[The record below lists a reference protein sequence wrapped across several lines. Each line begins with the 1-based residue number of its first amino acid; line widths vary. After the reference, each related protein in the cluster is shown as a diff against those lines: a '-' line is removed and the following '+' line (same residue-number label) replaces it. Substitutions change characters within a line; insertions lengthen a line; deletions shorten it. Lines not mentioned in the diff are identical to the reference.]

1 MDQEKIAEEDK
12 QRKRKAL
19 LIVGISL
26 LVLLLAGGGYYLVRQ
41 QRTINDMRELSA
53 LDKQMLQD
61 QFDEL
66 NMQYEEFSFEISND
80 SIAKRLEQEQ
90 AKVQRLMEELKQV
103 KSTDAAEISR
113 LRRELDTLRKILKSY
128 VIQIDSLNRAN
139 QALRT
144 ENKAQREEISRVT
157 SQRRQLQEEKSD
169 LSEKVQLAAKLS
181 VSNFRVIGL
190 NNRGR
195 DTKRIKSMKQLQI
208 NFQVDRN
215 VTAEPGMK
223 MIYLRLSMPDG
234 MLMQQSGQSGSMPFE
249 SGQVPYSVSRQIEYS
264 GEPTQVSLYWDIQ
277 EYLPEGVYTAEVFS
291 DGYKIGRFNFT
302 LGD

>member
-41 QRTINDMRELSA
+41 QRTINDMRELSV

-190 NNRGR
+190 NSRGR

-234 MLMQQSGQSGSMPFE
+234 TLMQQAGQSGSMPFE

>member
-1 MDQEKIAEEDK
+1 M
-12 QRKRKAL
+12 
-19 LIVGISL
+19 
-26 LVLLLAGGGYYLVRQ
+26 
-41 QRTINDMRELSA
+41 
-53 LDKQMLQD
+53 
-61 QFDEL
+61 
-66 NMQYEEFSFEISND
+66 
-80 SIAKRLEQEQ
+80 
-90 AKVQRLMEELKQV
+90 
-103 KSTDAAEISR
+103 
-113 LRRELDTLRKILKSY
+113 
-128 VIQIDSLNRAN
+128 
-139 QALRT
+139 
-144 ENKAQREEISRVT
+144 
-157 SQRRQLQEEKSD
+157 
-169 LSEKVQLAAKLS
+169 QLAAKLS

-234 MLMQQSGQSGSMPFE
+234 TLMQQAGQSGSMPFE

>member
-41 QRTINDMRELSA
+41 QRTINDMRELSV

-190 NNRGR
+190 NSRGR

-234 MLMQQSGQSGSMPFE
+234 TLMQQAGQSGSMPFE

-291 DGYKIGRFNFT
+291 DGYKIGRFNVT

>member
-234 MLMQQSGQSGSMPFE
+234 MLMQQAGQSGSMPFE

-277 EYLPEGVYTAEVFS
+277 EYLPEGVYAAEIFS

>member
-1 MDQEKIAEEDK
+1 M
-12 QRKRKAL
+12 
-19 LIVGISL
+19 L
-26 LVLLLAGGGYYLVRQ
+26 LVVGGGYYLVRQ

-144 ENKAQREEISRVT
+144 ENRAQREEISRVT

-234 MLMQQSGQSGSMPFE
+234 TLMQQAGQSGSMPFE

>member
-1 MDQEKIAEEDK
+1 MDQERIEQEDK

-26 LVLLLAGGGYYLVRQ
+26 LLLLLAGGGYYLVQQ

-139 QALRT
+139 EALRT

-157 SQRRQLQEEKSD
+157 SRQRQLQEEKSD
-169 LSEKVQLAAKLS
+169 LTEKVQLAAKLS
-181 VSNFRVIGL
+181 VSNFRTIGL

-195 DTKRIKSMKQLQI
+195 NTKRIKSMKQLQI

-223 MIYLRLSMPDG
+223 TIYVRLSKPDG
-234 MLMQQSGQSGSMPFE
+234 SLMQQSGESGTMPFE

-277 EYLPEGVYTAEVFS
+277 EYLPEGSYVAEIFA
-291 DGYKIGRFNFT
+291 DGYKIGRYSFS
-302 LGD
+302 LGN

>member
-1 MDQEKIAEEDK
+1 MDQERTEQEDK

-26 LVLLLAGGGYYLVRQ
+26 LLLLLAGGGYYLVQQ

-139 QALRT
+139 EALRT

-157 SQRRQLQEEKSD
+157 SRQRQLQEEKSD
-169 LSEKVQLAAKLS
+169 ITEKVQLAAKLS
-181 VSNFRVIGL
+181 VSNFRTIGL

-223 MIYLRLSMPDG
+223 TIYVRLSKPDG
-234 MLMQQSGQSGSMPFE
+234 SLMQQSGESGTMPFE

-277 EYLPEGVYTAEVFS
+277 EYLPEGSYVAEIFA
-291 DGYKIGRFNFT
+291 DGYKIGRYSFS
-302 LGD
+302 LGN

>member
-12 QRKRKAL
+12 QRKHKAL

-26 LVLLLAGGGYYLVRQ
+26 LLLLVAGGGYYLVRQ

-103 KSTDAAEISR
+103 KNTDAAEISR

-234 MLMQQSGQSGSMPFE
+234 TLMQQAGQSGSMPFE

-264 GEPTQVSLYWDIQ
+264 GEPTQVSLYWDVQ

>member
-26 LVLLLAGGGYYLVRQ
+26 LLLLVAGGGYYLVRQ

-190 NNRGR
+190 NSRGR

-234 MLMQQSGQSGSMPFE
+234 TLMQQAGQSGSMPFE

>member
-1 MDQEKIAEEDK
+1 MDQERIEQEDK

-26 LVLLLAGGGYYLVRQ
+26 LLLLLAGGGYYLVQQ

-139 QALRT
+139 EALRT

-157 SQRRQLQEEKSD
+157 SRQRQLQEEKSD
-169 LSEKVQLAAKLS
+169 LTEKVQLAAKLS
-181 VSNFRVIGL
+181 VSNFRTIGL

-208 NFQVDRN
+208 IFQVDRN

-223 MIYLRLSMPDG
+223 TIYVRLSKPDG
-234 MLMQQSGQSGSMPFE
+234 SLMQQSGESGTMPFE

-277 EYLPEGVYTAEVFS
+277 EYLPEGSYVAEIFA
-291 DGYKIGRFNFT
+291 DGYKIGRYSFS
-302 LGD
+302 LGN

>member
-12 QRKRKAL
+12 QRKRNAL

-195 DTKRIKSMKQLQI
+195 DTTRIKSMKQLQI

-234 MLMQQSGQSGSMPFE
+234 MLMQQAGQSGSMPFE

>member
-1 MDQEKIAEEDK
+1 MDQERIEQEDK

-26 LVLLLAGGGYYLVRQ
+26 LLLLLAGGGYYLVQQ

-139 QALRT
+139 EALRT

-157 SQRRQLQEEKSD
+157 SRQRQLQEEKSD
-169 LSEKVQLAAKLS
+169 LTEKVQLAAKLS
-181 VSNFRVIGL
+181 VSNFRTIGL

-195 DTKRIKSMKQLQI
+195 NTKRIKSMKQLQI

-223 MIYLRLSMPDG
+223 TIYVRLSKPDG
-234 MLMQQSGQSGSMPFE
+234 SLMQQSGESGTMPFE

-264 GEPTQVSLYWDIQ
+264 GEPTQVCLYWDIQ
-277 EYLPEGVYTAEVFS
+277 EYLPEGNYVAEIFA
-291 DGYKIGRFNFT
+291 DGYKIGRYSFS
-302 LGD
+302 LGN

>member
-26 LVLLLAGGGYYLVRQ
+26 LVLLVVGGGYYLVRQ

-90 AKVQRLMEELKQV
+90 AKVHRLMEELKQV

-234 MLMQQSGQSGSMPFE
+234 TLMQQAGQSGSMPFE

-277 EYLPEGVYTAEVFS
+277 EYLPEGSYTAEVFS

>member
-234 MLMQQSGQSGSMPFE
+234 TLMQQAGQSGSMPFE
-249 SGQVPYSVSRQIEYS
+249 SGQVPYSVSRQIEYN

>member
-169 LSEKVQLAAKLS
+169 LSEKVLLAAKLS

-234 MLMQQSGQSGSMPFE
+234 MLMQQAGQSGSMPFE

>member
-26 LVLLLAGGGYYLVRQ
+26 LLLLVAGGGYYLVRQ
-41 QRTINDMRELSA
+41 QQTINDMRELSA

-190 NNRGR
+190 NSRGR

-234 MLMQQSGQSGSMPFE
+234 TLMQQAGQSGSMPFE

>member
-26 LVLLLAGGGYYLVRQ
+26 LLLLVAGGGYYLVRQ

-190 NNRGR
+190 NSRER

-234 MLMQQSGQSGSMPFE
+234 TLMQQAGQSGSMPFE

-277 EYLPEGVYTAEVFS
+277 EYLPEGGYTAEVFS

>member
-190 NNRGR
+190 NSRGR

-223 MIYLRLSMPDG
+223 TIYVRLSKPDG
-234 MLMQQSGQSGSMPFE
+234 SLMQQSGESGTMPFE

-277 EYLPEGVYTAEVFS
+277 EYLPEGSYVAEIFA
-291 DGYKIGRFNFT
+291 DGYKIGRYSFS
-302 LGD
+302 LGN

>member
-195 DTKRIKSMKQLQI
+195 DTKRIKSMKQLQ
-208 NFQVDRN
+208 NKF
-215 VTAEPGMK
+215 
-223 MIYLRLSMPDG
+223 
-234 MLMQQSGQSGSMPFE
+234 
-249 SGQVPYSVSRQIEYS
+249 RQ
-264 GEPTQVSLYWDIQ
+264 L
-277 EYLPEGVYTAEVFS
+277 
-291 DGYKIGRFNFT
+291 
-302 LGD
+302 

>member
-1 MDQEKIAEEDK
+1 MDQERIEQEDK

-26 LVLLLAGGGYYLVRQ
+26 LLLLLAGGGYYLVQQ

-139 QALRT
+139 EALRT

-157 SQRRQLQEEKSD
+157 SRQRQLQEEKSD
-169 LSEKVQLAAKLS
+169 LTEKVQLAAKLS
-181 VSNFRVIGL
+181 VSNFRTIGL

-223 MIYLRLSMPDG
+223 TIYVRLSKPDG
-234 MLMQQSGQSGSMPFE
+234 SLMQQSGESGTMPFE

-277 EYLPEGVYTAEVFS
+277 EYLPEGSYVAEIFA
-291 DGYKIGRFNFT
+291 DGYKIGRYSFS
-302 LGD
+302 LGN

>member
-26 LVLLLAGGGYYLVRQ
+26 LVLLLVGGGYYLVRQ

-223 MIYLRLSMPDG
+223 TIYVRLSKPDG
-234 MLMQQSGQSGSMPFE
+234 SLMQQSGESGTMPFE
-249 SGQVPYSVSRQIEYS
+249 SGKVPYSVSRQIEYS

-277 EYLPEGVYTAEVFS
+277 EYLPEGSYVAEIFA
-291 DGYKIGRFNFT
+291 DGYKIGRYSFS
-302 LGD
+302 LGN

>member
-1 MDQEKIAEEDK
+1 MDQEKIEQEDK
-12 QRKRKAL
+12 QRRRKAL
-19 LIVGISL
+19 IIIGVAIAI
-26 LVLLLAGGGYYLVRQ
+26 LAIIGGGYYMVQQ
-41 QRTINDMRELSA
+41 QRTIDDMRELSA

-61 QFDEL
+61 QFSEL

-90 AKVQRLMEELKQV
+90 AKVKRLMEELKQV

-113 LRRELDTLRKILKSY
+113 LRRELDTLRKILRSY

-144 ENKAQREEISRVT
+144 ENKAQREEITRVT
-157 SQRRQLQEEKSD
+157 SQSRQLQQEKSN

-181 VSNFRVIGL
+181 VSNFYTVGL
-190 NNRGR
+190 NSRGK

-208 NFQVDRN
+208 NFQLDRN

-223 MIYLRLSMPDG
+223 TVYVRLSKPDG
-234 MLMQQSGQSGSMPFE
+234 SLMQQPGQSGSMPFE
-249 SGQVPYSVSRQIEYS
+249 SGQVPYSVSRQVEYT
-264 GEPTQVSLYWDIQ
+264 GEPTNVTLYWDIQ
-277 EYLPEGVYTAEVFS
+277 EYLPEGSYTAEIFA
-291 DGYKIGRFNFT
+291 DGYKIGRFSFT
-302 LGD
+302 LG

>member
-1 MDQEKIAEEDK
+1 MDQERIEQEDK

-26 LVLLLAGGGYYLVRQ
+26 LLLLLAGGGYYLVQQ

-139 QALRT
+139 EALRT

-157 SQRRQLQEEKSD
+157 SRQRQLQEEKSD
-169 LSEKVQLAAKLS
+169 LTEKVQLAAKLS
-181 VSNFRVIGL
+181 VSNFRTVGL

-208 NFQVDRN
+208 IFQVDRN

-223 MIYLRLSMPDG
+223 TIYVRLSKPDG
-234 MLMQQSGQSGSMPFE
+234 SLMQQSGESGTMPFE

-277 EYLPEGVYTAEVFS
+277 EYLPEGSYVAEIFA
-291 DGYKIGRFNFT
+291 DGYKIGRYSFS
-302 LGD
+302 LGN

>member
-1 MDQEKIAEEDK
+1 MDQERIEQEDK

-26 LVLLLAGGGYYLVRQ
+26 LLLLIAGGGYYLVQQ

-139 QALRT
+139 EALRT

-157 SQRRQLQEEKSD
+157 SRQRQLQEEKSD
-169 LSEKVQLAAKLS
+169 LTEKVQLAAKLS
-181 VSNFRVIGL
+181 VSNFHTVGL

-223 MIYLRLSMPDG
+223 TIYVRLSKPDG
-234 MLMQQSGQSGSMPFE
+234 SLMQQSGESGTMPFE
-249 SGQVPYSVSRQIEYS
+249 SGKVPYSVSRQIEYS

-277 EYLPEGVYTAEVFS
+277 EYLPEGSYVAEIFA
-291 DGYKIGRFNFT
+291 DGYKIGRYSFS
-302 LGD
+302 LGN

>member
-190 NNRGR
+190 NSRGR

-234 MLMQQSGQSGSMPFE
+234 TLMQQAGQSGSMPFE

>member
-1 MDQEKIAEEDK
+1 MDQERIEQEDK

-26 LVLLLAGGGYYLVRQ
+26 LLLLLAGGGYYLVQQ

-139 QALRT
+139 EALRT

-157 SQRRQLQEEKSD
+157 SRQRQLQEEKSD
-169 LSEKVQLAAKLS
+169 LTEKVQLAAKLS
-181 VSNFRVIGL
+181 VSNFHTVGL

-195 DTKRIKSMKQLQI
+195 DTRRIKSMKQLQI

-223 MIYLRLSMPDG
+223 TIYVRLSKPDG
-234 MLMQQSGQSGSMPFE
+234 SLMQQPGESGTMPFE
-249 SGQVPYSVSRQIEYS
+249 SGQVPYSVSRQVEYS

-277 EYLPEGVYTAEVFS
+277 EYLPEGSYVAEIFA
-291 DGYKIGRFNFT
+291 DGYKIGRYSFS
-302 LGD
+302 LGN

>member
-181 VSNFRVIGL
+181 VSNFRIIGL

-223 MIYLRLSMPDG
+223 MIYLRLNMPDG
-234 MLMQQSGQSGSMPFE
+234 TLMQQAGQSGSMPFE

>member
-1 MDQEKIAEEDK
+1 MDQERIEQEDK

-26 LVLLLAGGGYYLVRQ
+26 LLLLLAGGGYYLVQQ

-139 QALRT
+139 EALRT

-157 SQRRQLQEEKSD
+157 SRQRQLQEEKSD
-169 LSEKVQLAAKLS
+169 LTEKVQLAAKLS
-181 VSNFRVIGL
+181 VSNFRTIGL

-208 NFQVDRN
+208 IFQVDRN
-215 VTAEPGMK
+215 VTAVPGMK
-223 MIYLRLSMPDG
+223 TIYVRLSKPDG
-234 MLMQQSGQSGSMPFE
+234 SLMQQSGESGTMPFE

-277 EYLPEGVYTAEVFS
+277 EYLPEGSYVAEIFA
-291 DGYKIGRFNFT
+291 DGYKIGRYSFS
-302 LGD
+302 LGN

>member
-1 MDQEKIAEEDK
+1 MDQEKIEQEDK
-12 QRKRKAL
+12 QRRRKAL
-19 LIVGISL
+19 TIVGIIVV
-26 LVLLLAGGGYYLVRQ
+26 VLLLVGGGFYVAHQ

-53 LDKQMLQD
+53 IDKQMLED
-61 QFDEL
+61 QFSEL

-128 VIQIDSLNRAN
+128 VVQIDSLNRAN

-144 ENKAQREEISRVT
+144 ENQAQREEISRVT
-157 SQRRQLQEEKSD
+157 SQRRRLQEEKHD
-169 LSEKVQLAAKLS
+169 LSEKVQLASKLS
-181 VSNFRVIGL
+181 VSNFYAVGL
-190 NNRGR
+190 NSRGR

-215 VTAEPGMK
+215 VTAEPGLK
-223 MIYLRLSMPDG
+223 MIYVRLSKPDG
-234 MLMQQSGQSGSMPFE
+234 TLMQQPGQSGMMRFE
-249 SGQVPYSVSRQIEYS
+249 SGDVPYSIARQIEYD
-264 GEPTQVSLYWDIQ
+264 GEPTNVSLYWDVL
-277 EYLPEGVYTAEVFS
+277 EYLPEGDYTAEVFA
-291 DGYKIGRFNFT
+291 DGYKIGRFSFP
-302 LGD
+302 LG

>member
-234 MLMQQSGQSGSMPFE
+234 TLMQQAGQSGSMPFE

-277 EYLPEGVYTAEVFS
+277 EYLPEGDYTAEVFS
-291 DGYKIGRFNFT
+291 DGYKIGRFSFT

>member
-12 QRKRKAL
+12 QRKRKAF

-234 MLMQQSGQSGSMPFE
+234 ALMQQAGQSGSMPFE

>member
-1 MDQEKIAEEDK
+1 MDQEKIAKEDK

-26 LVLLLAGGGYYLVRQ
+26 LVLLVVGGGYYLVRQ

-234 MLMQQSGQSGSMPFE
+234 TLMQQAGQSGSMPFE

>member
-26 LVLLLAGGGYYLVRQ
+26 LLLLVAGGGYYLVRQ

-215 VTAEPGMK
+215 VTAAPGMK

-234 MLMQQSGQSGSMPFE
+234 TLMQQAGQSGSMPFE

-277 EYLPEGVYTAEVFS
+277 EYLPEGAYTAEIFS
-291 DGYKIGRFNFT
+291 DGYKIGRFSFT
-302 LGD
+302 LGN

>member
-1 MDQEKIAEEDK
+1 MDQERIEQEDK

-26 LVLLLAGGGYYLVRQ
+26 LLLLLVGGGYYLVQQ

-139 QALRT
+139 EALRT

-157 SQRRQLQEEKSD
+157 SRQRQLQEEKSD
-169 LSEKVQLAAKLS
+169 LTEKVQLAAKLS
-181 VSNFRVIGL
+181 VSNFRTIGL

-208 NFQVDRN
+208 IFQVDRN

-223 MIYLRLSMPDG
+223 TIYVRLSKPDG
-234 MLMQQSGQSGSMPFE
+234 SLMQQSGESGTMPFE

-277 EYLPEGVYTAEVFS
+277 EYLPEGSYVAEIFA
-291 DGYKIGRFNFT
+291 DGYKIGRYSFS
-302 LGD
+302 LGN